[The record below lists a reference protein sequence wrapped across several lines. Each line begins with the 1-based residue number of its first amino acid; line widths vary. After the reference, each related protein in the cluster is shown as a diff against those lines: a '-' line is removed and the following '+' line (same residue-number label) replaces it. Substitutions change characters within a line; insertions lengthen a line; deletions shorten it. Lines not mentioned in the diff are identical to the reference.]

1 MLFLSSAGTLR
12 RAALPASHR
21 AWRGAATA
29 HPHATHPKQACG
41 WHNGVQ
47 TMPYGRVGFR
57 PEVTG
62 RGLGIKAAV
71 PFSFRSSLIPL
82 PMEGKEK
89 DGTERRS
96 KLP

>member
-1 MLFLSSAGTLR
+1 MGVFLAAQARGVGLRAVLFLSSAGTLR

-57 PEVTG
+57 PEVTA
-62 RGLGIKAAV
+62 RGLGI
-71 PFSFRSSLIPL
+71 
-82 PMEGKEK
+82 
-89 DGTERRS
+89 RRCTF
-96 KLP
+96 